1 MLTLCT
7 RLHKDYITGIGLYD
21 TLNCCHMIQNFDALA
36 TTDQRRKLLEIVE
49 SAYTSIQ
56 PEENFKKTVKLEGD
70 TLSILDQS
78 YNLDS
83 YDNVFLIGFGKGS
96 AHNSKFLEELL
107 GDKLTEGYV
116 IDTNKEAFSKIKFT
130 LGTHPVV
137 SAQNVDFTFEIMG
150 RFSKMTERDLVLV
163 VVCGGGSAMFEHPH
177 SVSIEQKIEIE
188 KALLKSGANIIEM
201 NKIRQHLS
209 DVKGGGLAQ
218 ILYPATVAT
227 LIYSDVPGNDM
238 SYIASGPTVKNES
251 TIDDAMELV
260 RHFNIPDI
268 TPEVFINNPIDPKYF
283 EKVQNHIVLSNLT
296 ALNAMKEKAES
307 FGILVNIFSDK
318 FQGEAKDASIKLMGE
333 QNGPGMLLAGGE
345 TTVTAR
351 GDGKGGRNQEA
362 SLSALI
368 NLPENTIALFIA
380 SDGWDNSEAAGGI
393 ADSETKKHVEEK
405 GINPQDFLDR
415 NDSYTFFQ
423 ASGDAIMTGRLP
435 SNIADLMIVWKW
447 Q

>member
-1 MLTLCT
+1 MLKVSVC
-7 RLHKDYITGIGLYD
+7 GIYEYSTDKYSIFEERELPE
-21 TLNCCHMIQNFDALA
+21 LA
-36 TTDQRRKLLEIVE
+36 TILQRADQIIGFNNRSFDSAVLQPYLNFNIFDIPHLDLLE
-49 SAYTSIQ
+49 
-56 PEENFKKTVKLEGD
+56 
-70 TLSILDQS
+70 
-78 YNLDS
+78 
-83 YDNVFLIGFGKGS
+83 
-96 AHNSKFLEELL
+96 
-107 GDKLTEGYV
+107 
-116 IDTNKEAFSKIKFT
+116 
-130 LGTHPVV
+130 
-137 SAQNVDFTFEIMG
+137 
-150 RFSKMTERDLVLV
+150 
-163 VVCGGGSAMFEHPH
+163 
-177 SVSIEQKIEIE
+177 EIE

-218 ILYPATVAT
+218 ILYPATIAA
-227 LIYSDVPGNDM
+227 LIYSDVPGNDIT
-238 SYIASGPTVKNES
+238 YIASGPTAKNES

-260 RHFNIPDI
+260 RRFNIPDI
-268 TPEVFINNPIDPKYF
+268 TPEVFINNPNDDKYF

-307 FGILVNIFSDK
+307 FGITVNIYSDK
-318 FQGEAKDASIKLMGE
+318 FQGEAKDASLKLMDE
-333 QNGPGMLLAGGE
+333 QHDQGMLLAGGE

-368 NLPENTIALFIA
+368 NLPDNTIVLFIA

-423 ASGDAIMTGRLP
+423 ASGDAVMTGRLP

>member
-1 MLTLCT
+1 
-7 RLHKDYITGIGLYD
+7 
-21 TLNCCHMIQNFDALA
+21 MIQNFETLA
-36 TTDQRRKLLEIVE
+36 TTDQRRKLLEIIE
-49 SAYTSIQ
+49 TAFTAIQ
-56 PEENFKKTVKLEGD
+56 PEENFKKTVSLNG
-70 TLSILDQS
+70 TSLTILDQS
-78 YNLDS
+78 YELAD

-96 AHNSKFLEELL
+96 SHNSKFLEDLL

-116 IDTNKEAFSKIKFT
+116 IDTKDESFSKIKFT

-137 SAQNVDFTFEIMG
+137 SQQNVDFTFEVMG

-227 LIYSDVPGNDM
+227 LIYSDVPGNDIT
-238 SYIASGPTVKNES
+238 YIASGPTVKDNT

-260 RHFNIPDI
+260 TRFNIPNI
-268 TPEVFINNPIDPKYF
+268 TPEVFINNPHDDKYF
-283 EKVQNHIVLSNLT
+283 EKVSNHIVLSNLT
-296 ALNAMKEKAES
+296 ALDAMKEKAES
-307 FGILVNIFSDK
+307 MGILVNIFSDK
-318 FQGEAKDASIKLMGE
+318 FQGEAKDASLTLMNENHG
-333 QNGPGMLLAGGE
+333 NSMLLSGGE
-345 TTVTAR
+345 TAVTAR

-362 SLSALI
+362 TLSALL
-368 NLPENTIALFIA
+368 NLPENAMVCFLA
-380 SDGWDNSEAAGGI
+380 SDGWDNSEAAGAI
-393 ADSETKKHVEEK
+393 ADNETKKHVEEK
-405 GINPQDFLDR
+405 GLNPHDFLER

-423 ASGDAIMTGRLP
+423 STGDAIMTGRLP
-435 SNIADLMIVWKW
+435 SNIADLMIVWKY
-447 Q
+447 

>member
-1 MLTLCT
+1 
-7 RLHKDYITGIGLYD
+7 
-21 TLNCCHMIQNFDALA
+21 MIQNLDSLS
-36 TTDQRRKLLEIVE
+36 TTEERKKLLEIVE
-49 SAYTSIQ
+49 AAFTSIQ
-56 PEENFKKTVKLEGD
+56 PEENFKKTVKLED
-70 TLSILDQS
+70 DNLTILDHT
-78 YNLDS
+78 YNLNS
-83 YDNVFLIGFGKGS
+83 YDHVFLIGFGKGS
-96 AHNSKFLEELL
+96 SHNSKFLENLL

-116 IDTNKEAFSKIKFT
+116 IDTKEEAFSKIKFT

-137 SAQNVDFTFEIMG
+137 SQQNVDFTFDVMG
-150 RFSKMTERDLVLV
+150 RFSKMTDRDLVLV

-238 SYIASGPTVKNES
+238 SYIASGPTVKNQS

-260 RHFNIPDI
+260 RRFNIPDI
-268 TPEVFINNPIDPKYF
+268 TPEVFINNPADDKYF

-296 ALNAMKEKAES
+296 ALTAMKEKAES
-307 FGILVNIFSDK
+307 FGINVKIFSDK
-318 FQGEAKDASIKLMGE
+318 FQGEARDASIQLLNE
-333 QNGPGMLLAGGE
+333 QQEMGMLLAGGE
-345 TTVTAR
+345 TTVTAK
-351 GDGKGGRNQEA
+351 GEGKGGRNQEA

-368 NLPENTIALFIA
+368 NLPDNTIVLFFA

-393 ADSETKKHVEEK
+393 ADSETKKHVQEK

-423 ASGDAIMTGRLP
+423 STNDAVMTGRLP
-435 SNIADLMIVWKW
+435 SNIADLMIVWKY
-447 Q
+447 